1 VGIRQYLN
9 LELDLSGTIIFTT
22 TNDYKTL
29 KPALK
34 SRIMNIEIKPP
45 TPKQMQFIVQ
55 NIYETSLL
63 DMKLQHY
70 FKKELSLKLSSTLC
84 DFSPREVIEVIR
96 LAIGKACVRA
106 NQIQRVELMIEDL
119 ELSNVSQCVE
129 HTNLK
134 HVEGNMH

>member
-1 VGIRQYLN
+1 
-9 LELDLSGTIIFTT
+9 
-22 TNDYKTL
+22 
-29 KPALK
+29 
-34 SRIMNIEIKPP
+34 
-45 TPKQMQFIVQ
+45 
-55 NIYETSLL
+55 
-63 DMKLQHY
+63 MKLQHY